1 MKIDNPMGMRLIIR
15 IVAFFHIS
23 LIDRPVEHGYDFV
36 YALIQALQDRDIR
49 VIAAFVLGQI
59 GTPEALKAVEEYQSR
74 Q

>member
-23 LIDRPVEHGYDFV
+23 LIDRPVEHGYDFAD
-36 YALIQALQDRDIR
+36 ALIQALQDRDIR

-59 GTPEALKAVEEYQSR
+59 GTPEALKAVEGYQSR

>member
-23 LIDRPVEHGYDFV
+23 LIDSYDFV
-36 YALIQALQDRDIR
+36 DALIQALQDRDIR